1 MKRTLMIICVLL
13 LMMESNSLWKRRRR
27 RRRRRAAPP
36 PCSAV
41 DCLVSSW
48 TSWSSC
54 SHQCGTSGTQTQTR
68 RLTRAAS
75 CGGRCP
81 FSLRQTRACNRDTCQ
96 NGGTPHSRGC
106 SCRPG
111 YGGTCCN
118 QGECMSLPQVF
129 RLCMSTYYM

>member
-1 MKRTLMIICVLL
+1 MKRTLIIICVLL
-13 LMMESNSLWKRRRR
+13 LMMEANSFWGRR

-54 SHQCGTSGTQTQTR
+54 SHQCGTSGTQTRTR

-81 FSLRQTRACNRDTCQ
+81 YSLRQTRACNRDTCQ

-111 YGGTCCN
+111 YGGPCCD